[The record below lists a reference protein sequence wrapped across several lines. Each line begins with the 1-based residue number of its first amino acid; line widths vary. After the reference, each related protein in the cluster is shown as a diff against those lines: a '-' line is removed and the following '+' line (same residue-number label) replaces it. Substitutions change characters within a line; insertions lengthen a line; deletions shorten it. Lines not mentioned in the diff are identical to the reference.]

1 MRDRPHTGS
10 RFLVAIGEHDGREA
24 AAGFAEVVFPSFT
37 HHRERET
44 TGDADGARLVLR
56 RGVTGQLDLYAWWDE
71 VRRGKTPPTR
81 TVRVHLL
88 ADDHRTVV
96 MTWRFLGAYPVTLSY
111 SPLNAMDS
119 AVLMEEVALA
129 FEHVKME

>member
-96 MTWRFLGAYPVTLSY
+96 TLSY

-129 FEHVKME
+129 FEHVEME